1 MLQRRTPLK
10 RTAFKPR
17 DTQAIARELSDRAE
31 ELSAR
36 RDAMRKAL
44 IAGAPRVKRGVM
56 ARISSAVVSIPK
68 EPRDKCAHLLAM
80 AKGAPC
86 LFWFVAGCRRD
97 YDTGEHCTTVKAHD
111 NRLGANKGKGLK
123 AHDWRSLD
131 ACEPC
136 HTAYDQGRKH
146 TREQKNAAYDEA
158 YARQLAAWRVIAA
171 DPTAKPKDR
180 AAAQWA
186 VERYENNER
195 TKGGQ

>member
-10 RTAFKPR
+10 RTAFARPMPLPR
-17 DTQAIARELSDRAE
+17 EPREERA
-31 ELSAR
+31 LRPITPRPAGAR
-36 RDAMRKAL
+36 RA
-44 IAGAPRVKRGVM
+44 VM
-56 ARISSAVVSIPK
+56 APVSTLVNAVPK
-68 EPRDKCAHLLAM
+68 QPREECPHLLAM

-86 LFWFVAGCRRD
+86 LFWFVDGCRRD

-146 TREQKNAAYDEA
+146 AREQKNAAFDEA
-158 YARQLAAWRVIAA
+158 YQRQLAAWRRTAS
-171 DPTAKPKDR
+171 DPLAKPKDR
-180 AAAQWA
+180 EACQWA
-186 VERYENNER
+186 LARYEHNEQR
-195 TKGGQ
+195 KGNQS